1 MRSLLI
7 RRFLYLHPVLFKS
20 VRDLGLVSPI
30 VQTGP
35 ERQKVVHSCSSQ
47 ALTLDGL
54 LSGRAHPQ
62 LACLLVKLS
71 DDRPHLEGDG
81 PRPSGAGSRL
91 SLGI

>member
-35 ERQKVVHSCSSQ
+35 ERQKVVHACGSQRGSQ
-47 ALTLDGL
+47 ALTLDRL

-62 LACLLVKLS
+62 LACLLIKLP
-71 DDRPHLEGDG
+71 DDRPAH
-81 PRPSGAGSRL
+81 
-91 SLGI
+91 